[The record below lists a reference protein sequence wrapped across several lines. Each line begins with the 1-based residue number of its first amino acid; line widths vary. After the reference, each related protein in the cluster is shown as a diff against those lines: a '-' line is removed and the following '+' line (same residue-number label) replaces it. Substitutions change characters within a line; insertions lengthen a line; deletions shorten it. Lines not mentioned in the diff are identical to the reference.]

1 LQALS
6 LLLFFGN
13 THHLEQLA
21 LNISSAP
28 HEQDQQQQQLLLLL
42 LLQDSLL

>member
-1 LQALS
+1 LFLQLQALS

-13 THHLEQLA
+13 TRHLEQLA

-28 HEQDQQQQQLLLLL
+28 YEQDQQQLLLLL
-42 LLQDSLL
+42 L

>member
-1 LQALS
+1 LVVQLQALS

-13 THHLEQLA
+13 TRHLDQLA
-21 LNISSAP
+21 LNISAP
-28 HEQDQQQQQLLLLL
+28 HEQDQQLLLL